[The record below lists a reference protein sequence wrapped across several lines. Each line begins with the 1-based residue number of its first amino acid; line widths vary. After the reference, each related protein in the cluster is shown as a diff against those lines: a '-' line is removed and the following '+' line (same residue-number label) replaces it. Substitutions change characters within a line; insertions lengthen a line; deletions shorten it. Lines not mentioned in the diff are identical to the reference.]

1 MTELEG
7 PLDHGQP
14 PGAAPDGAVAP
25 TNTGGRVAS
34 STITLVASTATV
46 GALGVVVLH
55 AMTHRLGTLAYGELV
70 TVLAFISSTLLF
82 TDLGINSYSGREI
95 ARRKADAS
103 IILGQNLGLRLVF
116 SLVMIPMV
124 IALGEAI
131 YPHHETALLEGI
143 ALLSLTLPF
152 EAFRAVSLSYYVATI
167 QNYKT
172 AVINVVTQIIY
183 VSGALTALY
192 LGFGIIGC
200 FVAYDISVVA
210 TAAIA
215 FLAVRR
221 SVVFAPM
228 LAIGSWRGIIR
239 QSLGIGSIQIVNLLY
254 LRTNTLVL
262 SIMTNSHTV
271 ALYGVAAAI
280 VTFLLVV
287 PNAFMISMMP
297 LVVVAPVEKLRS
309 LVNDS
314 CTYMAMVGVLV
325 VVGTGC
331 LSGDVINLLAPHAFA
346 PSATILTI
354 LSLSVLFTCI
364 TNVFTY
370 SSFARDH
377 HHRLLLISILGL
389 VANVLIDIGLIPTY
403 HARGAAIATVIVE
416 GFILVGAYTV
426 FRLRVGPYFDAWSR
440 VLRILVLGAASYVGF
455 HFALDALPMSR
466 PERLGLGVVFIPSLL
481 GGAFVAFRC
490 FPASFRSVASNALR
504 TVRSLR

>member
-1 MTELEG
+1 M
-7 PLDHGQP
+7 
-14 PGAAPDGAVAP
+14 
-25 TNTGGRVAS
+25 
-34 STITLVASTATV
+34 
-46 GALGVVVLH
+46 
-55 AMTHRLGTLAYGELV
+55 
-70 TVLAFISSTLLF
+70 
-82 TDLGINSYSGREI
+82 
-95 ARRKADAS
+95 AR
-103 IILGQNLGLRLVF
+103 
-116 SLVMIPMV
+116 P
-124 IALGEAI
+124 
-131 YPHHETALLEGI
+131 
-143 ALLSLTLPF
+143 
-152 EAFRAVSLSYYVATI
+152 
-167 QNYKT
+167 
-172 AVINVVTQIIY
+172 
-183 VSGALTALY
+183 
-192 LGFGIIGC
+192 
-200 FVAYDISVVA
+200 
-210 TAAIA
+210 
-215 FLAVRR
+215 
-221 SVVFAPM
+221 
-228 LAIGSWRGIIR
+228 IIR

-297 LVVVAPVEKLRS
+297 LVVVAPLERLRS

-331 LSGDVINLLAPHAFA
+331 SP
-346 PSATILTI
+346 ATWSTCSLRTSSPPRRRFVTI

-416 GFILVGAYTV
+416 GFILVGTFTV

-440 VLRILVLGAASYVGF
+440 ILRILVLGAASYVGF
-455 HFALDALPMSR
+455 RFAST
-466 PERLGLGVVFIPSLL
+466 
-481 GGAFVAFRC
+481 RC
-490 FPASFRSVASNALR
+490 R
-504 TVRSLR
+504 